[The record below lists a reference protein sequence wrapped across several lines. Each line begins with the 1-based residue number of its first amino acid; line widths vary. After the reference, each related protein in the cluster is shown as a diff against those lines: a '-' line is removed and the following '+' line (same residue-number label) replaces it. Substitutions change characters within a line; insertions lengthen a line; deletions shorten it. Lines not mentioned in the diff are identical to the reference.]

1 MKIGENNP
9 GYSTEYLEKVQS
21 KAEPVK
27 KMEKQ
32 INGNLIPVPKDEY
45 ISSEKSG
52 NKPSGLYRMGQ
63 DDNGNPKVLYDDP
76 KKAEKKSATGKAE
89 ECITNT
95 DEVDRKI
102 EKLKEKKRQIEQ
114 QIQAETD
121 ENKVKELKKK
131 LAQVE
136 AELSQKNNDTYRRQN
151 AVVIGVNK

>member
-1 MKIGENNP
+1 MSMKIGENYP
-9 GYSTEYLEKVQS
+9 GCSTEYLEKMQP
-21 KAEPVK
+21 KAESIKETENQV
-27 KMEKQ
+27 
-32 INGNLIPVPKDEY
+32 NGNSIPVPKDEY

-63 DDNGNPKVLYDDP
+63 DENGNPKVLYDDP
-76 KKAEKKSATGKAE
+76 KKVQKKSATGKAE

-95 DEVDRKI
+95 DAVDREI
-102 EKLKEKKRQIEQ
+102 EKLKEEKRQIEQ

-121 ENKVKELKKK
+121 ENKVKELEKK

-151 AVVIGVNK
+151 AVVS